1 VHRVVVLIAL
11 IAACGGAQVPSARV
25 RVKGVEYLDRLKL
38 ESIGGVNPIAAD
50 DVLPRLGLQAVAA
63 RQGSVDEYQLQLD
76 TQRIVGAY
84 QRIGYL
90 GVDVKTRFDKQP
102 GNDAVTLVFIVTP
115 GSRATTHVE
124 LFGLPDDV
132 PFKKVLE
139 AIVIK
144 EGSFFDYDLYDA
156 AHEPLSELFQD
167 SGYAHVRIEGT
178 VIADR
183 AKSRAT
189 VRWVIDP
196 GPRSTF
202 GEVKLV
208 GVEEGLLADAVRE
221 RIGFVAGQKYSH
233 QALADT
239 QAAIYGIGLFGSV
252 RVDPSDDTVTAVVPI
267 KISVTP
273 VTKNEL
279 SAGGG
284 FGLDPSTYYVRGRLT
299 WTRHGVITPLTT
311 SALDL
316 RPEYAFEEETC
327 GHLYYPWSCKSD
339 FRGRITETI
348 TQQDLFLP
356 DLRGDVEAGVD
367 YLVYEAYSKLGP
379 HLRLGLSE
387 PIFTKKLQIRIG
399 WLYQIEDF
407 PQIYVADATA
417 KQLGIDHVNY
427 IGSYTGSL
435 ILDLRDSPINTTY
448 GLYAEVRASKGTK
461 LALGDYDYFEVTP
474 EARGYLPLA
483 PNYVLAARVRF
494 GTITGQVPATERYF
508 GGGTSSMRGFGARH
522 LAPFAPL
529 KDDPNGTPVPI
540 GGAGLFEASI
550 ELRTPFVKIKGLQLS
565 DVLFLDGGDVTFTAS
580 EIDPSYLHWAAGV
593 GLRAGT
599 PIGPFGIDV
608 AYRLNRTDDNGV
620 NPEPAHSVF
629 QHMKF
634 SLAFGEAF

>member
-1 VHRVVVLIAL
+1 MHRVVVLIAL
-11 IAACGGAQVPSARV
+11 LAACGGAQVRATRPK
-25 RVKGVEYLDRLKL
+25 VKGVEYLGALKL
-38 ESIGGVNPIAAD
+38 ETIGGADPIPSD
-50 DVLPRLGLQAVAA
+50 DILPRLGLHAVAA
-63 RQGSVDEYQLQLD
+63 RQGSIDEYQLQLD

-90 GVDVKTRFDKQP
+90 GVDVRTRFDKQT
-102 GNDAVTLVFIVTP
+102 GKDAVTLVFVVTP
-115 GSRATTHVE
+115 GKRATTHLE

-132 PFKKVLE
+132 PFKKVLA
-139 AIVIK
+139 AIGIK
-144 EGSFFDYDLYDA
+144 EGSLFDYDLYEA

-178 VIADR
+178 VLADR
-183 AKSRAT
+183 GKARAT

-202 GEVKLV
+202 GQVTLV
-208 GVEEGLLADAVRE
+208 GVGDGLLADAVRE
-221 RIGFVAGQKYSH
+221 RIGFVTGQKYSH
-233 QALADT
+233 QALVDT
-239 QAAIYGIGLFGSV
+239 QSAIYGIGLFGSV
-252 RVDPSDDTVTAVVPI
+252 RVDPADENITAVVPI
-267 KISVTP
+267 KIAVTP

-284 FGLDPSTYYVRGRLT
+284 FGLDPSTYYVRARLT

-316 RPEYAFEEETC
+316 RPEYAFEEQTC
-327 GHLYYPWSCKSD
+327 GTLYYPWSCKSD
-339 FRGRITETI
+339 FRGRVTETI

-379 HLRLGLSE
+379 HLRLGLSA

-407 PQIYVADATA
+407 PQIYVTDATA

-435 ILDLRDSPINTTY
+435 LLDLRDSPINTTY
-448 GLYAEVRASKGTK
+448 GLYAELRAIKGSRF
-461 LALGDYDYFEVTP
+461 ALGDYEYLELTP
-474 EARGYLPLA
+474 EVRGYLPLA
-483 PNYVLAARVRF
+483 PDYVLAARVRF

-522 LAPFAPL
+522 LAPFAPSRS
-529 KDDPNGTPVPI
+529 DPTQDLPI
-540 GGAGLFEASI
+540 GGAGLFEASV

-565 DVLFLDGGDVTFTAS
+565 DVVFLDGGDVTFTAS
-580 EIDPSYLHWAAGV
+580 ELDPSYLHWAAGV

-620 NPEPAHSVF
+620 NPEPAHTVF